1 MIGECGYAG
10 VVIVLNG
17 VLHVLFVQAT
27 SALDTITEN
36 SIQEALATLGRN
48 RTVLVIA
55 HRLSTIRHA
64 DQIVVMGGGRV
75 LETGSHEQL
84 LRNPDSTYAHM
95 WAMQTSSVASRSP
108 VESLRERDSCSP
120 LPDSEGL
127 QL

>member
-17 VLHVLFVQAT
+17 VLRVFFVQAT

-36 SIQEALATLGRN
+36 SIQEALVTLGRN

-84 LRNPDSTYAHM
+84 LRNPDSTYTHM
-95 WAMQTSSVASRSP
+95 WAMQTSSVASAAVIPTAS
-108 VESLRERDSCSP
+108 S
-120 LPDSEGL
+120 
-127 QL
+127 